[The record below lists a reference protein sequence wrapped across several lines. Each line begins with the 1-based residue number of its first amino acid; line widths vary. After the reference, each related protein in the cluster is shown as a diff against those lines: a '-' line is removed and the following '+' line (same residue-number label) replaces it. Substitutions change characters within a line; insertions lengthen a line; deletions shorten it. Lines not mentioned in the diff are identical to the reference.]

1 MGKVRR
7 KFDAAFKVK
16 LVQEILAGETTQS
29 KACRDH
35 QLSPTVVKR
44 WVEKFQTGQPIED
57 RPSARERQLEEENR
71 RLKAKIGDLVMQI
84 DVLKKLDGFVRQ
96 RRNATSSVVTASNL
110 ARLRK
115 DVQ

>member
-7 KFDAAFKVK
+7 KFDAAFKIQ
-16 LVQEILAGETTQS
+16 LVREILSGETTQS

-35 QLSPTVVKR
+35 QVSPSVVKR
-44 WVEKFQTGQPIED
+44 WVEKYQTGQAIED
-57 RPSARERQLEEENR
+57 RPSPRERQLEDEVR
-71 RLKAKIGDLVMQI
+71 RLKSKVGELVMQI
-84 DVLKKLDGFVRQ
+84 DVLKKLDDFVRQ
-96 RRNATSSVVTASNL
+96 RKNATSSVVTASNL

>member
-7 KFDAAFKVK
+7 KFDAAFKVQ
-16 LVQEILAGETTQS
+16 LVQEILSGTTTQS

-44 WVEKFQTGQPIED
+44 WIEKYQTGQPIED
-57 RPSARERQLEEENR
+57 RPSPRERQLEEENR
-71 RLKAKIGDLVMQI
+71 RLKAKLGEMVMQI
-84 DVLKKLDGFVRQ
+84 DILKKLDDFVRQ
-96 RRNATSSVVTASNL
+96 RKSATSSVVTASNL

>member
-7 KFDAAFKVK
+7 KFDAAFKIGI
-16 LVQEILAGETTQS
+16 VQEILSGQTTQS

-35 QLSPTVVKR
+35 KLSPTIVRR
-44 WVEKFQTGQPIED
+44 WIEKHQTGQPIDD
-57 RPSARERQLEEENR
+57 RPSPRERHLEEENR

-84 DVLKKLDGFVRQ
+84 DVLKKLDDFVRQ
-96 RRNATSSVVTASNL
+96 RKRETSSVVTASNL
-110 ARLRK
+110 APLRK